1 MLNLVLRVHSGS
13 FNTGFSGELLDDS
26 NTVITGFKFPASPE
40 IPQLYRKWQDGSRE
54 NTRLRLT
61 NAGDARLTS
70 HSEECKKDKRALEDC
85 SEQWFNDGNFYVL
98 SEKIKNKIPTNETV
112 VRINLVFSHFDV
124 NRDDNDILRR
134 LPWQL
139 WRSLLD
145 SGDSKKSTFAL
156 SEDLSRDYTKRNS
169 HDHVLKSPVKILAI
183 FGSDEN
189 GLNQQPEKE
198 QLYKLKN
205 NNGVRVQIEEQPNR
219 DRVNQLLWDSKW
231 DILFFSGHSSSQERT
246 GTIQINDR
254 DSLSL
259 DDLKSALKESVENGL
274 KIAIFNSCDGLGI
287 ANVLT
292 QVKVPAVIV
301 MKEPV
306 PDSFASQFFLN
317 FLEAFAQEGKQLS
330 LAVRKA
336 TQMLNIKENDFPG
349 ATWLPVICYSHKNQP
364 DYIWPTPGVITRLL
378 TVLFKFFS
386 PRLNVIKTGVS
397 KIINTFKSKKTL
409 TSKKILFGLTVII
422 TASII
427 IIAGI
432 SKLLPPAPSICKSW
446 NGVIHSIEFTADGKY
461 LATSSLDNTL
471 RVFEIDRLKPEDVIK
486 RHELLKR
493 QIHCE
498 EERNIVDLSFSSD
511 NKYLAVADMQ
521 STINVLKLPEHGSGK
536 LQELKLISSNFPKIL
551 SSIVKI
557 SFNNNNNNYL
567 AAANISGQVELWK
580 IQDPKVI
587 KIDDISD
594 QGEYKQALSF
604 SSDNNYL
611 AMSDV
616 KGKAFVWDLKK
627 SPPIKNTNT
636 NTTDIV
642 YITYLSDSK
651 LIKVKN
657 QSIDSCN
664 IMGEKCYSVKKPK
677 DSQIN
682 SYRNIISSPDGS
694 KYAVIG
700 QGQSKN
706 KTVEMVELWQRNNDT
721 WTRIP
726 TKPLQETITT
736 ITNVAFW
743 QKDNKTSLIVAT
755 TKNLL
760 LLTPE

>member
-98 SEKIKNKIPTNETV
+98 SEKIKNKILASEKIKNKIPTNETV

-259 DDLKSALKESVENGL
+259 DDLRSALKESVENGL

-427 IIAGI
+427 
-432 SKLLPPAPSICKSW
+432 
-446 NGVIHSIEFTADGKY
+446 VILNLIRQADCSGWKCVLRSIEFSHDGKY
-461 LATSSLDNTL
+461 LAIVTLDGTGQL
-471 RVFEIDRLKPEDVIK
+471 FETDKLPLKGTKDENIIG
-486 RHELLKR
+486 ELLKTTPYCKLTSDDR
-493 QIHCE
+493 KEATDLDYVKFDNNSNYLITGKNTSQSKPRFSIYQINNNFFEQLIGKDPCH
-498 EERNIVDLSFSSD
+498 
-511 NKYLAVADMQ
+511 
-521 STINVLKLPEHGSGK
+521 KLPNSWKVGDEEIGFSGNPKKEEPKTIKVHKKPDDITITIDEETIPDKINKNKMK
-536 LQELKLISSNFPKIL
+536 LVATVNNGEGELKI
-551 SSIVKI
+551 
-557 SFNNNNNNYL
+557 
-567 AAANISGQVELWK
+567 
-580 IQDPKVI
+580 
-587 KIDDISD
+587 
-594 QGEYKQALSF
+594 
-604 SSDNNYL
+604 
-611 AMSDV
+611 
-616 KGKAFVWDLKK
+616 K
-627 SPPIKNTNT
+627 SPT
-636 NTTDIV
+636 
-642 YITYLSDSK
+642 
-651 LIKVKN
+651 
-657 QSIDSCN
+657 
-664 IMGEKCYSVKKPK
+664 E
-677 DSQIN
+677 
-682 SYRNIISSPDGS
+682 
-694 KYAVIG
+694 
-700 QGQSKN
+700 
-706 KTVEMVELWQRNNDT
+706 
-721 WTRIP
+721 
-726 TKPLQETITT
+726 
-736 ITNVAFW
+736 
-743 QKDNKTSLIVAT
+743 
-755 TKNLL
+755 
-760 LLTPE
+760 

>member
-13 FNTGFSGELLDDS
+13 FNTGFSGELLDDN

-98 SEKIKNKIPTNETV
+98 SEKIKNKILASEKIKNKIPTNETV

-259 DDLKSALKESVENGL
+259 DDLRSALKESVENGL

-397 KIINTFKSKKTL
+397 KIINTFKSKK
-409 TSKKILFGLTVII
+409 ILFGLTVIV

-432 SKLLPPAPSICKSW
+432 SKLLSPAPSICKSW

-486 RHELLKR
+486 RDELLKR

-521 STINVLKLPEHGSGK
+521 STINVLRLPEHGSGK
-536 LQELKLISSNFPKIL
+536 LQELKLISSNLPKIL

-557 SFNNNNNNYL
+557 SFSNNNNNYL
-567 AAANISGQVELWK
+567 AAANISGQVELWQ

-587 KIDDISD
+587 KIDDIRD
-594 QGEYKQALSF
+594 QGKYKLDLRF

-616 KGKAFVWDLKK
+616 TGKAFGWDLKQLNIIDPK
-627 SPPIKNTNT
+627 KVDITVITDGNICKKYECNDKIKPNNSQITTFRNIIPSPNGKYMAVIGKDNKNKNEY
-636 NTTDIV
+636 V
-642 YITYLSDSK
+642 ELWEQ
-651 LIKVKN
+651 KN
-657 QSIDSCN
+657 QSWTKIDTE
-664 IMGEKCYSVKKPK
+664 I
-677 DSQIN
+677 
-682 SYRNIISSPDGS
+682 
-694 KYAVIG
+694 
-700 QGQSKN
+700 
-706 KTVEMVELWQRNNDT
+706 DT
-721 WTRIP
+721 
-726 TKPLQETITT
+726 KTITDM
-736 ITNVAFW
+736 AFW

-755 TKNLL
+755 TNTDHKSLG

>member
-1 MLNLVLRVHSGS
+1 MLNLVLKVNSGS

-26 NTVITGFKFPASPE
+26 NQLITKFTFPASPE
-40 IPQLYRKWQDGSRE
+40 IPQLYKKWQDGSRE

-61 NAGDARLTS
+61 KAGNARLTL
-70 HSEECKKDKRALEDC
+70 HSEECKRAKRALEDC
-85 SEQWFNDGNFYVL
+85 SKKWFKDGKFDVL
-98 SEKIKNKIPTNETV
+98 SEKIKNKIHEIPANKTV
-112 VRINLVFSHFDV
+112 VRINLVFSNFDV
-124 NRDDNDILRR
+124 NKDDNDILRR

-139 WRSLLD
+139 WRNSLESID
-145 SGDSKKSTFAL
+145 PINSIKSTFAL
-156 SEDLSRDYTKRNS
+156 SEDYPKKNS
-169 HDHVLKSPVKILAI
+169 HDHNHVLKSPVKILAI

-259 DDLKSALKESVENGL
+259 DDLRSALKESVENGL

-386 PRLNVIKTGVS
+386 PQPNVIKTGVS
-397 KIINTFKSKKTL
+397 KIINTFKSKK
-409 TSKKILFGLTVII
+409 ILFGLTVIV

-432 SKLLPPAPSICKSW
+432 SKLLSPAPSICKSW

-486 RHELLKR
+486 RDELLKR

-521 STINVLKLPEHGSGK
+521 STINVLGLPEHGSGK

-557 SFNNNNNNYL
+557 SFSKNNYL
-567 AAANISGQVELWK
+567 VAANISGQVELWQIQNQEVIK
-580 IQDPKVI
+580 IQDI
-587 KIDDISD
+587 RD
-594 QGEYKQALSF
+594 QGKYKLQLRF
-604 SSDNNYL
+604 SSDDNYL

-616 KGKAFVWDLKK
+616 TGKAFGWDLKK
-627 SPPIKNTNT
+627 SIDIDLKKVDITVIQVRDRKISSCNKGKCQDIKNSQIESFR
-636 NTTDIV
+636 DIIPSPDDKYMAV
-642 YITYLSDSK
+642 IGNGNKNEYVELWEQEH
-651 LIKVKN
+651 KN
-657 QSIDSCN
+657 QSWTKIEIDTK
-664 IMGEKCYSVKKPK
+664 IDTKTITDMAFLPKPK
-677 DSQIN
+677 SH
-682 SYRNIISSPDGS
+682 
-694 KYAVIG
+694 
-700 QGQSKN
+700 
-706 KTVEMVELWQRNNDT
+706 
-721 WTRIP
+721 
-726 TKPLQETITT
+726 
-736 ITNVAFW
+736 
-743 QKDNKTSLIVAT
+743 KTSLIVAT
-755 TKNLL
+755 TNTDHKSLGL
-760 LLTPE
+760 IPSE